1 MLHTGK
7 VSLIVNFCITSSQSK
22 LLQLFP
28 SHFLYVSGGI
38 ELIMMLLIYTNNQI
52 ATFCSAINR
61 DLIFALETG
70 GDIRPDYRRTHCSA
84 WMTSLHDLL
93 MENLPVRQFV
103 IQLEQTCQHFQRL
116 PPLSVSVAADLSHK
130 PLDNYY

>member
-70 GDIRPDYRRTHCSA
+70 GDI
-84 WMTSLHDLL
+84 
-93 MENLPVRQFV
+93 
-103 IQLEQTCQHFQRL
+103 
-116 PPLSVSVAADLSHK
+116 
-130 PLDNYY
+130 